1 VQWSRPRG
9 TVWYY
14 EHLFDFPVPFPRYA
28 NPRLEREQSPVTPPD
43 GLTSISFTDRVNRLN
58 AGLLRDGIPVSDMRR
73 APALELQFAG
83 AGELGRSQG
92 VARSS
97 GIEPIEG
104 PIAAVRVPPIPP
116 RESCLRYFLDGAQRT
131 FAVWRCG
138 LVPTSATVVA
148 AAILQRDPGED
159 GSVVPGTLR
168 MEHCWLIPRD
178 TGDSRVE
185 ELLRRID
192 GEGMRVV
199 DPRGGG
205 PNSTPDFQPSTS
217 DSGIDYG
224 RLHELAYVA
233 ARNVRE
239 EVEARVLSE
248 WVQRPAWAAS
258 GDWIVVDGRLR
269 SAEPRSI
276 GLVKQ
281 FSDAYLSGSE
291 AETLLG
297 LPPGYRTTAF
307 LPSNDRRRGGPEP
320 EQRTLW
326 YIRLWDA
333 AGMDARHALVRIE
346 APRTV
351 CTTEEIDLIS
361 GWILA
366 ERTPRATGD
375 TRWATLLYPV
385 HLLERILKRRLDAD
399 TRGWP
404 GA

>member
-1 VQWSRPRG
+1 M
-9 TVWYY
+9 WYY
-14 EHLFDFPVPFPRYA
+14 EHLFDFPVPFPRFA
-28 NPRLEREQSPVTPPD
+28 NPRLEREQSSVMKGTPRTGTPD

-92 VARSS
+92 AARSS
-97 GIEPIEG
+97 GTGTVIEPIEG
-104 PIAAVRVPPIPP
+104 PIAAVHVPPIPA
-116 RESCLRYFLDGAQRT
+116 RESRLRYFLDGAQRT

-138 LVPTSATVVA
+138 LVPTAATVVA
-148 AAILQRDPGED
+148 AGILQRDPGED

-178 TGDSRVE
+178 TGDARVE
-185 ELLRRID
+185 ELLQRIER
-192 GEGMRVV
+192 EGMRVV
-199 DPRGGG
+199 DPREAG
-205 PNSTPDFQPSTS
+205 PNPAS
-217 DSGIDYG
+217 DSDVDYG

-233 ARNVRE
+233 ARKVRE

-248 WVQRPAWAAS
+248 WVQRPTWNAS
-258 GDWIVVDGRLR
+258 DDWIVVDGRLR
-269 SAEPRSI
+269 SPEPRSI

-281 FSDAYLSGSE
+281 FSDAYLSGLE

-307 LPSNDRRRGGPEP
+307 LPTNDRRRGGPEP

-326 YIRLWDA
+326 YIRLWDS

-351 CTTEEIDLIS
+351 CTTEEIDRIS

-375 TRWATLLYPV
+375 SRWATLLYPV

>member
-1 VQWSRPRG
+1 
-9 TVWYY
+9 
-14 EHLFDFPVPFPRYA
+14 VPFPRFA
-28 NPRLEREQSPVTPPD
+28 NPRLEREQSSVTPPD

-58 AGLLRDGIPVSDMRR
+58 AGLIRDGIPVSDMRR

-92 VARSS
+92 VARTS
-97 GIEPIEG
+97 GIEPLEG
-104 PIAAVRVPPIPP
+104 PIAAVRVPPIPA
-116 RESCLRYFLDGAQRT
+116 RESRLRYFLDGAQRT

-138 LVPTSATVVA
+138 LVPTAATVVVA
-148 AAILQRDPGED
+148 GILQRDPGED
-159 GSVVPGTLR
+159 GAVVPGTLR
-168 MEHCWLIPRD
+168 MEHCWLIPRN

-185 ELLRRID
+185 ELLSRID
-192 GEGMRVV
+192 GEGMRVE
-199 DPRGGG
+199 DPRDFG
-205 PNSTPDFQPSTS
+205 SKLTPDSHLPTP
-217 DSGIDYG
+217 DADIDYG

-233 ARNVRE
+233 ARSVRD
-239 EVEARVLSE
+239 EVEARVLSD
-248 WVQRPAWAAS
+248 WVQRPAWDGS
-258 GDWIVVDGRLR
+258 DDWIVVDGRLR
-269 SAEPRSI
+269 SPETRSI

-281 FSDAYLSGSE
+281 FSDAYLSGTE

-307 LPSNDRRRGGPEP
+307 LPTNDRRRGGPEP

-326 YIRLWDA
+326 YIRLWDS

-351 CTTEEIDLIS
+351 CTTVEIDRIS

-375 TRWATLLYPV
+375 SRWATLLYPV

>member
-1 VQWSRPRG
+1 
-9 TVWYY
+9 
-14 EHLFDFPVPFPRYA
+14 
-28 NPRLEREQSPVTPPD
+28 
-43 GLTSISFTDRVNRLN
+43 
-58 AGLLRDGIPVSDMRR
+58 
-73 APALELQFAG
+73 
-83 AGELGRSQG
+83 
-92 VARSS
+92 
-97 GIEPIEG
+97 
-104 PIAAVRVPPIPP
+104 
-116 RESCLRYFLDGAQRT
+116 
-131 FAVWRCG
+131 
-138 LVPTSATVVA
+138 VVA
-148 AAILQRDPGED
+148 GILQRDPGED
-159 GSVVPGTLR
+159 GAVVPGTLR

-178 TGDSRVE
+178 TGDHRVE

-192 GEGMRVV
+192 EEGMRVV
-199 DPRGGG
+199 DPRGAERQA
-205 PNSTPDFQPSTS
+205 THLQTS
-217 DSGIDYG
+217 PLDADSDIDYG

-239 EVEARVLSE
+239 EVEARVLSD
-248 WVQRPAWAAS
+248 WVQRPAWDACD
-258 GDWIVVDGRLR
+258 DWIVVDGRLR
-269 SAEPRSI
+269 FPGPRSI

-281 FSDAYLSGSE
+281 FSDAYLSGAE

-307 LPSNDRRRGGPEP
+307 LPTNDRRRGGPEP

-346 APRTV
+346 APGTV
-351 CTTEEIDLIS
+351 CTTGEIDRIS

-375 TRWATLLYPV
+375 SRWATLLYPV

>member
-1 VQWSRPRG
+1 VTKGTPRTG
-9 TVWYY
+9 T
-14 EHLFDFPVPFPRYA
+14 R
-28 NPRLEREQSPVTPPD
+28 D
-43 GLTSISFTDRVNRLN
+43 GLTSNSFTDRVNRLN
-58 AGLLRDGIPVSDMRR
+58 AGLLRDGISVSDMRR

-83 AGELGRSQG
+83 AGELGRSNG
-92 VARSS
+92 TGHRS

-104 PIAAVRVPPIPP
+104 PIAAVRVPVIPP
-116 RESCLRYFLDGAQRT
+116 RESRLRYFLDGAQRT

-138 LVPTSATVVA
+138 LVPTAATVVVA
-148 AAILQRDPGED
+148 GILKRDPGED

-178 TGDSRVE
+178 TGDPRVE
-185 ELLRRID
+185 ELLARIER
-192 GEGMRVV
+192 EGMRIE
-199 DPRGGG
+199 DPRDSGSS
-205 PNSTPDFQPSTS
+205 STPDSA
-217 DSGIDYG
+217 SGNDLPTPDIDYG

-239 EVEARVLSE
+239 GVEADVLSDWVRRPE
-248 WVQRPAWAAS
+248 WATAD
-258 GDWIVVDGRLR
+258 DWIVVDGRLR
-269 SAEPRSI
+269 SPAPRTI

-281 FSDAYLSGSE
+281 FSDAYLSGPD

-307 LPSNDRRRGGPEP
+307 LPSDRFRGGDDP
-320 EQRTLW
+320 QARTLW

-333 AGMDARHALVRIE
+333 AGMDARHALVRVE

-351 CTTEEIDLIS
+351 CTTEEIDRIS
-361 GWILA
+361 GWMLA

-375 TRWATLLYPV
+375 SRWATLLYPV

>member
-1 VQWSRPRG
+1 M
-9 TVWYY
+9 
-14 EHLFDFPVPFPRYA
+14 
-28 NPRLEREQSPVTPPD
+28 TPPD
-43 GLTSISFTDRVNRLN
+43 GLRSNSFTDRVNRLN
-58 AGLLRDGIPVSDMRR
+58 AGLLRDGISVSDMRR

-83 AGELGRSQG
+83 AGELGRSNG
-92 VARSS
+92 TVHRP

-104 PIAAVRVPPIPP
+104 PIAAVRVPVIPP
-116 RESCLRYFLDGAQRT
+116 RKSRLRYFLDGAQRT

-138 LVPTSATVVA
+138 LVPAAATVVVA
-148 AAILQRDPGED
+148 GILERDPGED

-178 TGDSRVE
+178 TGDPRVE
-185 ELLRRID
+185 ELRARIER
-192 GEGMRVV
+192 EGMRIE
-199 DPRGGG
+199 DPRDSGSRSASDSASGTDL
-205 PNSTPDFQPSTS
+205 PTS
-217 DSGIDYG
+217 DADIDYG

-233 ARNVRE
+233 ARNVRD
-239 EVEARVLSE
+239 EVEARVLNDWVRRPE
-248 WVQRPAWAAS
+248 WEAAD
-258 GDWIVVDGRLR
+258 DWIVVDGRLR
-269 SAEPRSI
+269 SPAPRTI

-281 FSDAYLSGSE
+281 FSDAYLSGID

-307 LPSNDRRRGGPEP
+307 LPSDRFRGGDDP
-320 EQRTLW
+320 QARTLW

-333 AGMDARHALVRIE
+333 AGMDARHALVRVE

-351 CTTEEIDLIS
+351 CTTEEIDRIS
-361 GWILA
+361 GWVLA

-375 TRWATLLYPV
+375 SRWATLLYPV

>member
-1 VQWSRPRG
+1 
-9 TVWYY
+9 
-14 EHLFDFPVPFPRYA
+14 
-28 NPRLEREQSPVTPPD
+28 
-43 GLTSISFTDRVNRLN
+43 
-58 AGLLRDGIPVSDMRR
+58 
-73 APALELQFAG
+73 
-83 AGELGRSQG
+83 
-92 VARSS
+92 
-97 GIEPIEG
+97 
-104 PIAAVRVPPIPP
+104 
-116 RESCLRYFLDGAQRT
+116 
-131 FAVWRCG
+131 
-138 LVPTSATVVA
+138 
-148 AAILQRDPGED
+148 
-159 GSVVPGTLR
+159 
-168 MEHCWLIPRD
+168 
-178 TGDSRVE
+178 
-185 ELLRRID
+185 
-192 GEGMRVV
+192 
-199 DPRGGG
+199 
-205 PNSTPDFQPSTS
+205 
-217 DSGIDYG
+217 
-224 RLHELAYVA
+224 LAYVA

-239 EVEARVLSE
+239 EVEARVLSD
-248 WVQRPAWAAS
+248 WVQRPEWDAS
-258 GDWIVVDGRLR
+258 DDWIVVDGRLR
-269 SAEPRSI
+269 SPQPRSI

-307 LPSNDRRRGGPEP
+307 LPTNDRRRGGPEP

-351 CTTEEIDLIS
+351 CTTEEIDRIS

-375 TRWATLLYPV
+375 SRWATLLYPV

>member
-1 VQWSRPRG
+1 
-9 TVWYY
+9 
-14 EHLFDFPVPFPRYA
+14 
-28 NPRLEREQSPVTPPD
+28 VTPPD

-73 APALELQFAG
+73 SPALELQFAG
-83 AGELGRSQG
+83 AGELARSQG
-92 VARSS
+92 VSRSS
-97 GIEPIEG
+97 GIEPLEG
-104 PIAAVRVPPIPP
+104 PIAAVRVPPVSP
-116 RESCLRYFLDGAQRT
+116 RESRLRYFLDGAQRT

-138 LVPTSATVVA
+138 LVPTAATVVVA
-148 AAILQRDPGED
+148 GILERDPGHD
-159 GSVVPGTLR
+159 GSVMPGTLR
-168 MEHCWLIPRD
+168 MEHCWLIPRG
-178 TGDSRVE
+178 TGDPRVE

-192 GEGMRVV
+192 EEGMRVV
-199 DPRGGG
+199 DPREAERRATLASAL
-205 PNSTPDFQPSTS
+205 PNADS
-217 DSGIDYG
+217 DIDYG

-239 EVEARVLSE
+239 EVEGRVLND
-248 WVQRPAWAAS
+248 WVQRPAWDT
-258 GDWIVVDGRLR
+258 GDDWIVVDGRLR
-269 SAEPRSI
+269 SPEPRSI

-307 LPSNDRRRGGPEP
+307 LPTNDRRRGGPEP

-326 YIRLWDA
+326 YLRLWDA

-351 CTTEEIDLIS
+351 CTTEEIDRIS

>member
-1 VQWSRPRG
+1 M
-9 TVWYY
+9 WYY
-14 EHLFDFPVPFPRYA
+14 EHLFDFPVPFPRFA
-28 NPRLEREQSPVTPPD
+28 NPRLEREQSSVTPPD

-73 APALELQFAG
+73 SPALELQFAG
-83 AGELGRSQG
+83 AGELARSQG
-92 VARSS
+92 VSRSS
-97 GIEPIEG
+97 GIEPLEG
-104 PIAAVRVPPIPP
+104 PIAAVRVPPVSP
-116 RESCLRYFLDGAQRT
+116 RESRLRYFLDGAQRT

-138 LVPTSATVVA
+138 LVPTAATVVVA
-148 AAILQRDPGED
+148 GVLERDPGHD
-159 GSVVPGTLR
+159 GSVMPGTLR
-168 MEHCWLIPRD
+168 MEHCWLIPRG
-178 TGDSRVE
+178 TGDPRVE

-192 GEGMRVV
+192 EEGMRVV
-199 DPRGGG
+199 DPREAERRATLASAL
-205 PNSTPDFQPSTS
+205 PNADS
-217 DSGIDYG
+217 DIDYG

-239 EVEARVLSE
+239 EVEARVLND
-248 WVQRPAWAAS
+248 WVQRPAWDT
-258 GDWIVVDGRLR
+258 GDDWIVVDGRLR
-269 SAEPRSI
+269 SPEPRSI

-307 LPSNDRRRGGPEP
+307 LPTNDRRRGGPEP

-326 YIRLWDA
+326 YLRLWDA

-351 CTTEEIDLIS
+351 CTTEEIDRIS

>member
-1 VQWSRPRG
+1 M
-9 TVWYY
+9 
-14 EHLFDFPVPFPRYA
+14 
-28 NPRLEREQSPVTPPD
+28 TPPD

-73 APALELQFAG
+73 SPALELQFAG
-83 AGELGRSQG
+83 AGELGRSQS
-92 VARSS
+92 VARSV
-97 GIEPIEG
+97 GIEPLEG
-104 PIAAVRVPPIPP
+104 PIAAVRVPPISP
-116 RESCLRYFLDGAQRT
+116 RESRLRYFLDGAQRT

-138 LVPTSATVVA
+138 LVPTAATVVVA
-148 AAILQRDPGED
+148 GILQRDPGED
-159 GSVVPGTLR
+159 GAVVPGTLR

-192 GEGMRVV
+192 EEGMRVV
-199 DPRGGG
+199 DPRAAERRATQASSLL
-205 PNSTPDFQPSTS
+205 NADSDIDF
-217 DSGIDYG
+217 DYG

-239 EVEARVLSE
+239 EVEARVLSD
-248 WVQRPAWAAS
+248 WVQRPAWDACD
-258 GDWIVVDGRLR
+258 DWIVVDGRLR
-269 SAEPRSI
+269 LPGPRSI

-297 LPPGYRTTAF
+297 LSPGYRTTAF
-307 LPSNDRRRGGPEP
+307 LPTNDRRRGGPEP

-351 CTTEEIDLIS
+351 CTTEEIDRIS

-375 TRWATLLYPV
+375 SRWATLLYPV
-385 HLLERILKRRLDAD
+385 HLLERILKRRLDVD